1 MENVE
6 FVEPGEVHAGTGWE
20 KFKTGLRHLGASF
33 PFQHLV
39 KTFAKPVQI
48 ENIAGGIILLCLRQ
62 LCRAPVR

>member
-6 FVEPGEVHAGTGWE
+6 FVEPGEVHEVAGWE
-20 KFKTGLRHLGASF
+20 KLKTAPRNLGASF

-39 KTFAKPVQI
+39 QTFAKPVQI

-62 LCRAPVR
+62 LRRAPV